1 MTIKDRILNTF
12 ERQLQIMDKQCKT
25 LDLLCTAV
33 LDLKKELKEVKE
45 LVTLQNE
52 MNGTSAI
59 IN

>member
-1 MTIKDRILNTF
+1 MTIKDRILDTF
-12 ERQLQIMDKQCKT
+12 ERQLQIMDKQSKT

-45 LVTLQNE
+45 LVRLQNT
-52 MNGTSAI
+52 MNGTSTI